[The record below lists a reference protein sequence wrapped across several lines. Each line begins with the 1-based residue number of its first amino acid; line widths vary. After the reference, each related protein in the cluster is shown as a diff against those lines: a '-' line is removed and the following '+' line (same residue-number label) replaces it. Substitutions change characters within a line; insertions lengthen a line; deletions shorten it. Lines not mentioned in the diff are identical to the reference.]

1 MGRVRGIL
9 DRYEWD
15 YSDNA
20 QRGNTP
26 NVTRAGTGVS
36 AGIQCIR
43 HEEDNRA
50 ADCGDPKEEHIHSQI
65 KSGPSDR
72 IAIFRSLRTLDI
84 IQAMSDNLPIV
95 RRTFLGIGGAAVLAA
110 QTGNTPGASGVKVE
124 KNVVV
129 GKGGDA
135 DLHCDIY
142 RPPVG
147 TEKRMAL
154 VHFHGGGFARGSK
167 ETLANKVTPI
177 TARGYV
183 SIAAQY
189 RLSGT
194 AKWPA
199 QIEDAKTHIRW
210 VRANASSLGIDP
222 QHIAIVGYS
231 AGGHI
236 ALFTAGQADTQLAAC
251 IAFYPQTDVRVVAQ
265 ALMPAGS
272 DDVAIND
279 ASPIAHI
286 KAGYP
291 PTVIFHGLVDVTI
304 PPENSQRL
312 LQTLR
317 DAKVPSEL
325 HTFAGV
331 PHEFDMH
338 PEFAENCAGLTDF
351 FLERQVLHPRTYPP
365 FAPGGGRV

>member
-1 MGRVRGIL
+1 
-9 DRYEWD
+9 
-15 YSDNA
+15 
-20 QRGNTP
+20 
-26 NVTRAGTGVS
+26 
-36 AGIQCIR
+36 
-43 HEEDNRA
+43 
-50 ADCGDPKEEHIHSQI
+50 
-65 KSGPSDR
+65 
-72 IAIFRSLRTLDI
+72 
-84 IQAMSDNLPIV
+84 MSENLPIV
-95 RRTFLGIGGAAVLAA
+95 RRTFLGIGGAAALGFAA
-110 QTGNTPGASGVKVE
+110 QTSTTSDASAIKVD
-124 KNVVV
+124 KDVVV
-129 GKGGDA
+129 GKGGGT

-142 RPPVG
+142 RPPAG

-167 ETLANKVTPI
+167 ETLAAKITPI

-189 RLSGT
+189 RLSGA

-222 QHIAIVGYS
+222 ARIAIVGYS

-236 ALFTAGQADTQLAAC
+236 ALFTASQPGTELAAC
-251 IAFYPQTDVRVVAQ
+251 IAFYPQTDVRPVAA
-265 ALMPAGS
+265 ALMPPGS
-272 DDVAIND
+272 DDAAITD

-291 PTVIFHGLVDVTI
+291 PTVIFHGLSDVTI
-304 PPENSQRL
+304 PPENSQHL

-317 DAKVPSEL
+317 DAKVSSEL
-325 HTFAGV
+325 HTFTGV

-338 PEFAENCAGLTDF
+338 PEFAETCAALADF
-351 FLERQVLHPRTYPP
+351 FLDRQVLHPRTYPP
-365 FAPGGGRV
+365 FAPGGARSRA